1 MSLRLR
7 PYEPSMSPD
16 LSISQST
23 LDPESSLSSVE
34 RYSAALDAL
43 NASNHNLEYKLAKI
57 QARNLRLKL
66 DLMRLQRHITSFHHD
81 LLATWEADILTS
93 LIEVVYQRQGRK
105 LHRGHDIDLRRLD
118 RKALSMMYTIAA
130 GRIGRRA
137 LRNLFGL
144 SQHYWLA
151 LQKYDEIAHLRSTSP
166 SRTEGTF
173 ARWLMTERETNPK
186 RAGFWARLFPVCYD
200 YCWKQP
206 WDTTFYTR
214 KPSDRESTDSLLFW
228 AGKCETSA
236 WRLDL
241 ENSIHS
247 PIMKSPFGARGKLR
261 KWSVAIGLCGMSLI
275 PDMLF

>member
-7 PYEPSMSPD
+7 SFDPSMSPD

-23 LDPESSLSSVE
+23 LDSESSLSSVE

-81 LLATWEADILTS
+81 LLATWEADILTC

-105 LHRGHDIDLRRLD
+105 LPRGQDIDLRRLD
-118 RKALSMMYTIAA
+118 RKALSAMYTIAA

-137 LRNLFGL
+137 LRGFFGL

-151 LQKYDEIAHLRSTSP
+151 LQKYDEIAHLRTKTSQTLAGNTLGHHILQSTRASP
-166 SRTEGTF
+166 AT
-173 ARWLMTERETNPK
+173 K
-186 RAGFWARLFPVCYD
+186 
-200 YCWKQP
+200 
-206 WDTTFYTR
+206 
-214 KPSDRESTDSLLFW
+214 ESTQSLLLW

-241 ENSIHS
+241 ANSIHS
-247 PIMKSPFGARGKLR
+247 PIVKSPFVPAE
-261 KWSVAIGLCGMSLI
+261 S
-275 PDMLF
+275 

>member
-7 PYEPSMSPD
+7 PFDPSMSPD

-23 LDPESSLSSVE
+23 LDSESSLSSVE
-34 RYSAALDAL
+34 VSQAHASRNPQTDDLPSQRYSAALDAL

-81 LLATWEADILTS
+81 LLATWEADILTC

-105 LHRGHDIDLRRLD
+105 LPRGQDIDLRRLD
-118 RKALSMMYTIAA
+118 RKALSAMYTIAA

-137 LRNLFGL
+137 LRGLFGL

-173 ARWLMTERETNPK
+173 ARWLMSERESNPK
-186 RAGFWARLFPVCYD
+186 RAGFWARLFPVCYGR
-200 YCWKQP
+200 
-206 WDTTFYTR
+206 TVE
-214 KPSDRESTDSLLFW
+214 ESS
-228 AGKCETSA
+228 K
-236 WRLDL
+236 
-241 ENSIHS
+241 
-247 PIMKSPFGARGKLR
+247 M
-261 KWSVAIGLCGMSLI
+261 V
-275 PDMLF
+275 

>member
-1 MSLRLR
+1 MRVRQHHKLSVHERRTIIPLEAAYFVEQSSRSFLNIYQNKKQEPLSADRVTMSLKLR
-7 PYEPSMSPD
+7 PYDSSMSPD
-16 LSISQST
+16 LTISQST
-23 LDPESSLSSVE
+23 LDSEPSPSSVD

-57 QARNLRLKL
+57 QSRNLRLKL

-93 LIEVVYQRQGRK
+93 LIEVVYRRQGRK

-118 RKALSMMYTIAA
+118 RKALSAMYTIAA

-137 LRNLFGL
+137 LRSLFGL

-151 LQKYDEIAHLRSTSP
+151 LQKYDEVAHLRSTSP

-186 RAGFWARLFPVCYD
+186 RAGFWARLFPICYGR
-200 YCWKQP
+200 
-206 WDTTFYTR
+206 TVE
-214 KPSDRESTDSLLFW
+214 ESS
-228 AGKCETSA
+228 K
-236 WRLDL
+236 
-241 ENSIHS
+241 
-247 PIMKSPFGARGKLR
+247 M
-261 KWSVAIGLCGMSLI
+261 V
-275 PDMLF
+275 

>member
-7 PYEPSMSPD
+7 PFDPSMSPD

-23 LDPESSLSSVE
+23 LDSESSLSSVE

-81 LLATWEADILTS
+81 LLATWEADILTC

-105 LHRGHDIDLRRLD
+105 LPRGHDIDLRRLD
-118 RKALSMMYTIAA
+118 RKALSAMYTIAA

-137 LRNLFGL
+137 LRGFFGL

-173 ARWLMTERETNPK
+173 ARWLMSERESNPK
-186 RAGFWARLFPVCYD
+186 RAGFWARLFPVCYGR
-200 YCWKQP
+200 
-206 WDTTFYTR
+206 TVE
-214 KPSDRESTDSLLFW
+214 ESS
-228 AGKCETSA
+228 K
-236 WRLDL
+236 
-241 ENSIHS
+241 
-247 PIMKSPFGARGKLR
+247 M
-261 KWSVAIGLCGMSLI
+261 V
-275 PDMLF
+275 